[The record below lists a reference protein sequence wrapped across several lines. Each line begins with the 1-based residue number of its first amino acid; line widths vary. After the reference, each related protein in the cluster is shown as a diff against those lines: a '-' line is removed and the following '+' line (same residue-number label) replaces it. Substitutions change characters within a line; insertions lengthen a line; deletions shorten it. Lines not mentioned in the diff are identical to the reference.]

1 MIYRSCLIDFLSIL
15 VRSFGTEDRDV
26 PQKVP
31 PQNNVYDYIL
41 FRGTD
46 IRDIVVLN
54 NAPTY
59 PNDPA
64 IMQLTLQ
71 PKPYGT
77 QPFAQGMMAPPH
89 LGQFPPA
96 GYSAGLM
103 LGGMTAPGISGL
115 GAVGR
120 AAVGTEQQQQAV
132 RNFPKPS
139 ELTMPGEIPV
149 VPIDHHLSSPVAVAA
164 AAATT
169 TTAVVEPTA
178 DGHGNFCFV
187 F

>member
-1 MIYRSCLIDFLSIL
+1 M
-15 VRSFGTEDRDV
+15 

-71 PKPYGT
+71 PKPYQSQAFG
-77 QPFAQGMMAPPH
+77 QGMMGPPPVGPH

-96 GYSAGLM
+96 GYGGIM
-103 LGGMTAPGISGL
+103 LGGMAAPGL
-115 GAVGR
+115 GGVAG
-120 AAVGTEQQQQAV
+120 AAVARDQA
-132 RNFPKPS
+132 RGFPKPS
-139 ELTMPGEIPV
+139 ELTMPGEIP
-149 VPIDHHLSSPVAVAA
+149 PPDLSPAA
-164 AAATT
+164 A
-169 TTAVVEPTA
+169 VEPPTP
-178 DGHGNFCFV
+178 DGHGKSQF
-187 F
+187 